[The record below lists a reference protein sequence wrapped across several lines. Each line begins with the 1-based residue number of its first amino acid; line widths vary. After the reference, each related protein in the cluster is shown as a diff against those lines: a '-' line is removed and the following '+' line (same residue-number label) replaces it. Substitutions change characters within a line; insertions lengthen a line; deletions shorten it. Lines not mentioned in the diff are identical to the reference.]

1 MKNFIRIL
9 TLCVATTLV
18 PLSGAFAEDRP
29 VVVELFTSK
38 GCSSCPP
45 AEAYMRELADRK
57 DILAL
62 EFHVDYW
69 DYIGWK
75 DKFAKRAF
83 TNRQQGYVYS
93 LKGRYKYTPQMVV
106 GGVSHAVGSKRGV
119 IEAEIKRRKQ
129 SMGAGPKIDVRKE
142 NGEIVARIGAGEA
155 NGVYDIVFVTFDK
168 NHSTEVKRGENKGK
182 TLVNARVVREYDM
195 LGSWSGEPVNLR
207 IPIAGRPGNGGC
219 AILVQKREYGE
230 IVAAVSLPFD
240 S

>member
-1 MKNFIRIL
+1 MNFTIRIL
-9 TLCVATTLV
+9 ALAVFALLATSVA
-18 PLSGAFAEDRP
+18 ARAADRP
-29 VVVELFTSK
+29 VVVELFTSQ

-45 AEAYMRELADRK
+45 AEAYLQDLAKRD

-75 DKFAKRAF
+75 DRFAKRAF

-106 GGVSHAVGSKRGV
+106 DGVSHAVGSNRRA
-119 IEAEIKRRKQ
+119 IEREIERRRSAMQ
-129 SMGAGPKIDVRKE
+129 DGPRIAVRKSDG
-142 NGEIVARIGAGEA
+142 NIYARIGGAETDGM
-155 NGVYDIVFVTFDK
+155 YDIVFVTFDK
-168 NHSTEVKRGENKGK
+168 DHKTEVKRGENRGR
-182 TLVNARVVREYDM
+182 TLVNARVVREYEM
-195 LGSWSGEPVNLR
+195 LGSWNGAPVDLK

-230 IVAAVSLPFD
+230 IIAAVSLPFD

>member
-1 MKNFIRIL
+1 M
-9 TLCVATTLV
+9 
-18 PLSGAFAEDRP
+18 
-29 VVVELFTSK
+29 ELFTSQ

-168 NHSTEVKRGENKGK
+168 NYSTEVKRGENKGK
-182 TLVNARVVREYDM
+182 TLVNARVVRE
-195 LGSWSGEPVNLR
+195 
-207 IPIAGRPGNGGC
+207 
-219 AILVQKREYGE
+219 
-230 IVAAVSLPFD
+230 
-240 S
+240 